1 MIFGVVPRVGN
12 SKTWLGQFRPRL
24 GIPKPWL
31 GQCRPRVRLRDS
43 SVNVHNLES
52 AAYGLGVYSL
62 GVYSLERPIFGS
74 RQPLTWDWESTVWE
88 SRVWESTG
96 SVYRF
101 WISPDSHLGLG
112 VNSLGVYNVG
122 VYNLGLPIL
131 DLASQSH
138 VLKKKYRGSFS

>member
-1 MIFGVVPRVGN
+1 MSTIWNPQLTFWEFIV
-12 SKTWLGQFRPRL
+12 W
-24 GIPKPWL
+24 
-31 GQCRPRVRLRDS
+31 
-43 SVNVHNLES
+43 ES
-52 AAYGLGVYSL
+52 IVSIDRFLDLVSHSL
-62 GVYSLERPIFGS
+62 GSGSLQSGSLDSGSLQSRATDFGS

-96 SVYRF
+96 SVYQF

-131 DLASQSH
+131 DLASQLH